1 MRIANV
7 PKLIK
12 ITPEGEDMLLSYC
25 TRILFLLFTFCLSF
39 KLIYLFRILL
49 FLLLWNVPEFQD
61 NFAIIIASRIHKF
74 LLFIIGNMWSYVW
87 TLTSR
92 VFTANSRAAFV
103 SVGPFCIRNKTI
115 NIGQRQRQ
123 RQEWKIWNS
132 VQILKFSIHLN
143 KLIFILCHS
152 CLLVK

>member
-39 KLIYLFRILL
+39 KLIYLFRILFSFIFL
-49 FLLLWNVPEFQD
+49 FSFLLFIFIFLWNVPEFQD

-74 LLFIIGNMWSYVW
+74 LLFIEGNMWSYVW

-103 SVGPFCIRNKTI
+103 SVGPFCIRIKNNKYRTKTKTRMK
-115 NIGQRQRQ
+115 NM
-123 RQEWKIWNS
+123 E
-132 VQILKFSIHLN
+132 FSTD
-143 KLIFILCHS
+143 S
-152 CLLVK
+152 